1 MNYIR
6 LNTASLSTLKYRDSV
21 DVSAIPSV
29 PAVQQSQHCVIV
41 SSRLYGNHTERRR
54 RNALDWYRHATFN
67 SILLAAKYSNLSA
80 IMVVLKTRESYE
92 HEYVHDTDTLGGRV
106 TFFQLKGAVIIN
118 NTISKYS
125 NFSQVQ
131 EFATKRQCQ
140 FMSVMSLDADDIL
153 LPAAFQNIEMGWSH
167 VLSSNNYTAHATLD
181 GHSFPNALL
190 SGVPLIE
197 FPKLTLHPVS
207 PDGSKLKCSLAEP
220 KRPAHFVNAEVFI
233 PASQGVTI
241 TMPMEIWLSHFGADD
256 RIMAVQHV
264 FQWERAIP
272 QLDAVNVSIHFQI
285 LGLNHSAWLVT
296 PLSSHYKAPRSQTT
310 SLCNR
315 TYLAELYG
323 KQGGEMLWANRQF
336 VPKLTLEEWESNAL
350 VKTKERVWLRS
361 VKRWNARSN
370 WSS

>member
-1 MNYIR
+1 M
-6 LNTASLSTLKYRDSV
+6 
-21 DVSAIPSV
+21 
-29 PAVQQSQHCVIV
+29 
-41 SSRLYGNHTERRR
+41 
-54 RNALDWYRHATFN
+54 
-67 SILLAAKYSNLSA
+67 
-80 IMVVLKTRESYE
+80 
-92 HEYVHDTDTLGGRV
+92 
-106 TFFQLKGAVIIN
+106 TFFQLRGAVIIN
-118 NTISKYS
+118 K
-125 NFSQVQ
+125 

-140 FMSVMSLDADDIL
+140 FMSVMALDADDIL

-167 VLSSNNYTAHATLD
+167 VLSSNNYSAHATLD

-197 FPKLTLHPVS
+197 FPQLTLHPVS
-207 PDGSKLKCSLAEP
+207 PDGSKLKCTLAET

-241 TMPMEIWLSHFGADD
+241 TMPLEIGSLSLVLMIASWLL
-256 RIMAVQHV
+256 IMF

-272 QLDAVNVSIHFQI
+272 QLDAVNIRINFQI

-296 PLSSHYKAPRSQTT
+296 PLSSHYKAPRRQTT
-310 SLCNR
+310 SPCNR

-350 VKTKERVWLRS
+350 VKTKERVWLRP

>member
-1 MNYIR
+1 MVSMNYIR
-6 LNTASLSTLKYRDSV
+6 LNTASLSTLKYSDSV

-29 PAVQQSQHCVIV
+29 PTVQQSQHCVIV
-41 SSRLYGNHTERRR
+41 SSRLYGYHTERRR
-54 RNALDWYRHATFN
+54 RHALDGYRHATFN
-67 SILLAAKYSNLSA
+67 SNLLAARYSNLSA
-80 IMVVLKTRESYE
+80 IMVVLKSRESYE

-106 TFFQLKGAVIIN
+106 TFFQLRGAVIIN
-118 NTISKYS
+118 K
-125 NFSQVQ
+125 

-140 FMSVMSLDADDIL
+140 FMSVMALDADDIL
-153 LPAAFQNIEMGWSH
+153 LPAAFQNIEMGWRH
-167 VLSSNNYTAHATLD
+167 VLSSHNYGAHATLD

-197 FPKLTLHPVS
+197 FPQLTLHPVS
-207 PDGSKLKCSLAEP
+207 PDGSKLKCTLAET

-233 PASQGVTI
+233 PASQGNHYHA
-241 TMPMEIWLSHFGADD
+241 PGDWLSQFGADD
-256 RIMAVQHV
+256 RIMAVNHV

-272 QLDAVNVSIHFQI
+272 QLDAGNIRIHFQI

-296 PLSSHYKAPRSQTT
+296 PLPSHYKAPRRQTT
-310 SLCNR
+310 SPCNR

-350 VKTKERVWLRS
+350 VKTKERVWLRP
-361 VKRWNARSN
+361 VERWNARSN